1 MKILPPHLTN
11 SNFKTKYKLGKLK
24 LFFKKIL
31 ISSLRCRGLLKSLP
45 LKLLIIFITII
56 PNLASA
62 QEKLQLLAPLPG
74 QTTSDVPDIPNY
86 IRDIYQFGLGIAG
99 VLAMLMIIWGAI
111 EYTVSGAVDRK
122 ADAKDRIT
130 QAILGL
136 VLLLATVLILNTI
149 SPDLTNF
156 QNIIPQL

>member
-1 MKILPPHLTN
+1 MKIL
-11 SNFKTKYKLGKLK
+11 YLK
-24 LFFKKIL
+24 L
-31 ISSLRCRGLLKSLP
+31 RYGGLLKSLP

-56 PNLASA
+56 PNLVSA

-74 QTTSDVPDIPNY
+74 TKTSEVPDIPIY
-86 IRDIYQFGLGIAG
+86 IRSIYQFGLGIAG

-111 EYTVSGAVDRK
+111 EYTVSGAVDKK
-122 ADAKDRIT
+122 ADAMNRIT

-149 SPDLTNF
+149 NPNLTTF
-156 QNIIPQL
+156 KNIIPPLQ